1 MRIIL
6 SVLVI
11 TFLTQSMAQELHAC
25 TGYTYGDEFKGKPIL
40 SNEIQR
46 DYATRIGLETNQFSS
61 KTSDA
66 NDLINYQEKMPLPS
80 NMKYNKSGL
89 IVPSI
94 GGRMVSDLKGRYID
108 KQLAAVGY
116 KDMSSLS
123 AAWKKFAAE
132 YEANFQ
138 PPAVHGYDHIPEF

>member
-11 TFLTQSMAQELHAC
+11 TFLTQSVAQEFHAC
-25 TGYTYGDEFKGKPIL
+25 TGYTYRDELKGEPIL
-40 SNEIQR
+40 SNETQR
-46 DYATRIGLETNQFSS
+46 DYATRIGLETDQFSS

-89 IVPSI
+89 IVPSV
-94 GGRMVSDLKGRYID
+94 GGRMMGDLKGRYID
-108 KQLAAVGY
+108 RQLAAVGY

-123 AAWKKFAAE
+123 AAWKKFKAE

-138 PPAVHGYDHIPEF
+138 SPAVHGYDHIPEL